1 LYLSKWLSEEMPI
14 SDDELHQY
22 YEQVKVGRF
31 VKSAKLHIRLI
42 DIRPSKLEPSLIKA
56 SEGESTQ
63 GAALRIAKELHRR
76 IQEGEDFGQLA
87 EENSH
92 GHRQSYGGQWSA
104 FTPGALASEYAILD
118 ERARQMQPGQVSDP
132 IQQGDH
138 VFILKLEQTQ
148 QESVT
153 SFDKVKDSL
162 RKELQT
168 STRKSIEEAIEEAD
182 L

>member
-1 LYLSKWLSEEMPI
+1 
-14 SDDELHQY
+14 
-22 YEQVKVGRF
+22 
-31 VKSAKLHIRLI
+31 
-42 DIRPSKLEPSLIKA
+42 
-56 SEGESTQ
+56 
-63 GAALRIAKELHRR
+63 
-76 IQEGEDFGQLA
+76 
-87 EENSH
+87 
-92 GHRQSYGGQWSA
+92 
-104 FTPGALASEYAILD
+104 
-118 ERARQMQPGQVSDP
+118 VSDP